1 MGIFL
6 AVGGVG
12 LVLLLGSLLFG
23 ELAGHADLLGAGDYL
38 SLAAVSGFL
47 AAFGMTGALVVE
59 VGGGAAAGSAVGVV
73 AGGTVGWLTG
83 WFTRVLKRQQSAP
96 APGSAE
102 MVGLD
107 ATVVSPVPSKGY
119 GEVTLVLAGQ
129 PTKVNA
135 RSLEPLPVGAL
146 VTVVAVLSPT
156 SVQVGPRRGPA
167 GRQSVRDV

>member
-23 ELAGHADLLGAGDYL
+23 ELGDHADLLGAGDYL
-38 SLAAVSGFL
+38 SLAAVAGFL

-59 VGGGAAAGSAVGVV
+59 VGGGAAAGSALGVV
-73 AGGTVGWLTG
+73 AGGAVG
-83 WFTRVLKRQQSAP
+83 WFTRWFTRLLKRQQSAP
-96 APGSAE
+96 APGSGA

-119 GEVTLVLAGQ
+119 GEVTLVLAGH

-156 SVQVGPRRGPA
+156 SVQVEPRRGA
-167 GRQSVRDV
+167 ADRQSVRDV

>member
-6 AVGGVG
+6 AIGGIG
-12 LVLLLGSLLFG
+12 LALLLVSLLVG
-23 ELAGHADLLGAGDYL
+23 EIGGHADLLGAGDYL
-38 SLAAVSGFL
+38 SLAALSGFL
-47 AAFGMTGALVVE
+47 AAFGLAGSLVVAAGSGAAIGSAAGMVAG
-59 VGGGAAAGSAVGVV
+59 VGVGAAAG
-73 AGGTVGWLTG
+73 
-83 WFTRVLKRQQSAP
+83 WFTRLLKRQQSAP
-96 APGSAE
+96 APGSGA

-107 ATVVSPVPSKGY
+107 ATVVSPLPSRGY

-156 SVQVGPRRGPA
+156 SVQVEPRRGA
-167 GRQSVRDV
+167 ADRQSVRD